1 MSAQLHLND
10 LVFGWPGRPLF
21 AGWNSQFEAGVTWVQ
36 GPNGCGKSTLLK
48 LLAGALPMAHGSAR
62 LCLPGQPAMQAADD
76 PLAWRRQVVWSGP
89 DGPPFT
95 HLTAAEHGGLLQQLY
110 PAFDAKAWHT
120 AVDAL
125 GLWPALGQTVAEMS
139 SGTRRKVGLAGAL
152 AIAAPVWLLDEP
164 LAALDAASMAHVRQV
179 LATEQT
185 AASRIVV
192 VVSHEPVPASRVQII
207 RAAGD

>member
-1 MSAQLHLND
+1 MSAQLLIND

-21 AGWNSQFEAGVTWVQ
+21 AGWSSHVEAGVTWVQ

-48 LLAGALPMAHGSAR
+48 LLAGALPMAHGSACLR
-62 LCLPGQPAMQAADD
+62 LPGQPEMQAADD
-76 PLAWRRQVVWSGP
+76 PLAWRQQVVWSGP

-95 HLTAAEHGGLLQQLY
+95 HLTAAEQGGLLQQLY
-110 PAFDAKAWHT
+110 PAFDTKAWHA

-152 AIAAPVWLLDEP
+152 AIAAPVLLLDEP
-164 LAALDAASMAHVRQV
+164 LAALDAASMAYVRQV
-179 LATEQT
+179 LETEQ
-185 AASRIVV
+185 AAARRILV